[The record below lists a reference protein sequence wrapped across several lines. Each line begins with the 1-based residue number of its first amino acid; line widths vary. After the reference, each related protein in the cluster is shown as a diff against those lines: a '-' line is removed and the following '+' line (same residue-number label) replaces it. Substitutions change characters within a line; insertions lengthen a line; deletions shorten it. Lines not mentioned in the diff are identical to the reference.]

1 MSFFKRWEILAT
13 YMRILESPVW
23 PTCSMLSANQ
33 VILCLATI
41 SPSIGHYKRF
51 PTNHLVAR
59 MFPKDAIMN
68 CWQIQ
73 SC

>member
-1 MSFFKRWEILAT
+1 
-13 YMRILESPVW
+13 MRILESPVW
-23 PTCSMLSANQ
+23 PTCSMLSASQ

-41 SPSIGHYKRF
+41 SPSIERYKQLL
-51 PTNHLVAR
+51 TNRLVAR